1 MNVMILIIK
10 CLDSLDR
17 HITHSIDYRVLA
29 KKEESKDALFYWL
42 RFFKVFKDFVQYFS
56 SLLLGSCSQS
66 SGLD

>member
-42 RFFKVFKDFVQYFS
+42 RFFKVLKDFV
-56 SLLLGSCSQS
+56 
-66 SGLD
+66 